1 MGLHLY
7 LQDDEGL
14 RARTLENAK
23 DIFEAKPPK
32 PQLEVTR
39 AFEAKGTTRVLG
51 NQDVNSVSDIWSLR
65 RVREHLISTSIP
77 M

>member
-39 AFEAKGTTRVLG
+39 AFEAKGTTCVLG

-65 RVREHLISTSIP
+65 RVREHLISTLIP
-77 M
+77 I

>member
-39 AFEAKGTTRVLG
+39 AFEAKDTTCVLG
-51 NQDVNSVSDIWSLR
+51 NQDVSSVSDIWSLR

-77 M
+77 I

>member
-1 MGLHLY
+1 MGLRLY

-51 NQDVNSVSDIWSLR
+51 NQDVSSAPDIRNLQC
-65 RVREHLISTSIP
+65 VREHLISISIL

>member
-23 DIFEAKPPK
+23 DIFEAKSPK

-39 AFEAKGTTRVLG
+39 AFEAKDTTRVLG